1 MDLFSTEAIDW
12 SEMFSLGTPLLEIF
26 IRGTAVYL
34 LLFLILRVVL
44 KRESATLGVTDLLV
58 VVLLADAAQ
67 NAMADDYNSI
77 TDGILLVMVI
87 IFWSHFLDFL
97 GYKFPFFQ
105 RLIKPQKL
113 LLVKNG
119 KMYKKNMRKELIT
132 IDELMAEVRLNGVKT
147 LDEVDEAYM
156 ESSGEISV
164 ISKINKSGVQNSS
177 KRKSVF

>member
-1 MDLFSTEAIDW
+1 MNLVFADSLNW
-12 SEMFSLGTPLLEIF
+12 QEMFSLGTPLLEIF

-34 LLFLILRVVL
+34 LLFVLLRVVL

-77 TDGILLVMVI
+77 TDGILLVLVI
-87 IFWSHFLDFL
+87 IFWSHFLDWL
-97 GYKFPFFQ
+97 GFKFPFFQ

-119 KMYKKNMRKELIT
+119 KVYKKNMRKELIT
-132 IDELMAEVRLNGVKT
+132 IDELMAEVRLNGVEH
-147 LDEVDEAYM
+147 LEEVEEAYM

-164 ISKINKSGVQNSS
+164 IIQNSNQS
-177 KRKSVF
+177 SQNTTSRKTVF